1 MTLGMGMTPS
11 LPQSE
16 KTPCFGF
23 YFRSL
28 KAPFYLLLA
37 VMGLGC
43 CAGFLWL
50 LRVIPTRCDGGQGRE
65 NGCRGIRGN
74 TQQVRAAS
82 CPDTR
87 GREEGQPPR
96 WGGSSLLGCH
106 CLYIP
111 ASKPVFIPIGMAVG
125 FVISQAE
132 GQRKPNNENK
142 VFRRLAGPAQAL
154 RNTRWER

>member
-50 LRVIPTRCDGGQGRE
+50 LRAGLLLAAAPLVEHGLEGAQASVGAAPGLSSTGSVVAAHRLSCSETRAIFPDQGSNPRLPHW
-65 NGCRGIRGN
+65 
-74 TQQVRAAS
+74 QAAS
-82 CPDTR
+82 LPLSH
-87 GREEGQPPR
+87 Q
-96 WGGSSLLGCH
+96 GSPFIFIFDRLSLH
-106 CLYIP
+106 IRFQH
-111 ASKPVFIPIGMAVG
+111 VTF
-125 FVISQAE
+125 
-132 GQRKPNNENK
+132 
-142 VFRRLAGPAQAL
+142 
-154 RNTRWER
+154 T